1 MGRLTFC
8 PLRFFYIRLFFRA
21 VSGSQQKRAEGTESP
36 SIALPDTCAAR
47 PVVHALH
54 HVAHLLQLTNPRL
67 RLNAP
72 VQRCGIP
79 GTQGALSKKIMT
91 MATSPANRAVHCHLT
106 SSARPR
112 ESLVSGRR
120 PCRVQRG
127 LSRSSPFLASARDA
141 LERLGILLL

>member
-36 SIALPDTCAAR
+36 SIALPDTCTAR

-91 MATSPANRAVHCHLT
+91 MATSPAKRAAHCHLT
-106 SSARPR
+106 SSARHGNHSR
-112 ESLVSGRR
+112 QAAVSVAYSGACLVPHPSW
-120 PCRVQRG
+120 PLHVT
-127 LSRSSPFLASARDA
+127 LWSV
-141 LERLGILLL
+141 